1 MRGRYKMEATYA
13 SGTTRYSST
22 RHNPLPRIFPPFEIS
37 LNVSINFKQKPA
49 DKVFAFDKSRK
60 ESKTIMKL
68 LEYFNI
74 EEKVAVSVNYFNDI
88 DEISQKVIDEYK
100 LDVKLDDL
108 RLNASMMPDF
118 HKSSGIQ
125 AYYYFA
131 FIFDDLLVFR
141 GLDYIDLIKALEG
154 RDNNLPALV
163 QEMLNLFL
171 SHWRKDFKDKYTLL
185 RTEAITW
192 ATAVNQQMQVSFNQN
207 EYFIFK
213 LKCHASYLTLILMF
227 LLRDVNCTYLE
238 YRTLQTTFEMFMFYI
253 NELASCLREKDAGEL
268 TSVDKLFHTGDFSRI
283 SEYCSEQIFATMD
296 DFSGRC
302 NLMVSLEFKRLC
314 KNTVFVHLSSDRY
327 EKFFITT

>member
-1 MRGRYKMEATYA
+1 MMKAD
-13 SGTTRYSST
+13 
-22 RHNPLPRIFPPFEIS
+22 RINKTF
-37 LNVSINFKQKPA
+37 V
-49 DKVFAFDKSRK
+49 FDKSLG
-60 ESKTIMKL
+60 ESNTISKL
-68 LEYFNI
+68 MQYFCIN
-74 EEKVAVSVNYFNDI
+74 ETVSVHLNHFNDI

-108 RLNASMMPDF
+108 RLNASLMPDS
-118 HKSSGIQ
+118 HTSSGIQ

-141 GLDYIDLIKALEG
+141 GIDYIDLIKALEG
-154 RDNNLPALV
+154 RDNNLPELV
-163 QEMLNLFL
+163 QDMLTLFMA
-171 SHWRKDFKDKYTLL
+171 HWRKDFGEKYTLL

-192 ATAVNQQMQVSFNQN
+192 ATAVNQQLQVSFNQN

-227 LLRDVNCTYLE
+227 QLRAINCTYLE

-268 TSVDKLFHTGDFSRI
+268 TSVDKLFKTSDFSRI
-283 SEYCSEQIFATMD
+283 SEYCSEQIYATMD
-296 DFSGRC
+296 TFSRDGGC

-314 KNTVFVHLSSDRY
+314 KNTVFVHLASDRY
-327 EKFFITT
+327 EKFFYSI